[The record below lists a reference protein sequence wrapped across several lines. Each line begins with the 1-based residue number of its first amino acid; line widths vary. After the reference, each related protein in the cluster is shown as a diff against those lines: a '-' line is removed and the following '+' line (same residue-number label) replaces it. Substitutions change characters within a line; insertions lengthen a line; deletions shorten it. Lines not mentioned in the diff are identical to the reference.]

1 MDMTYAF
8 LKHFYGDKDESLSY
22 TMNLIEYAPHTDP
35 HWDPFAIVHEVCFSS
50 ELVDIDPNREKQV
63 PGADMDG
70 ELESCVK
77 PVGY

>member
-1 MDMTYAF
+1 MTYAF
-8 LKHFYGDKDESLSY
+8 LQHFYGETDESLSY

-35 HWDPFAIVHEVCFSS
+35 HWDPFAIVHEVWFQQQRMNVPT
-50 ELVDIDPNREKQV
+50 LTREQV

-77 PVGY
+77 PIGY